1 MKMGCTVERPAFM
14 KEAEAALLR
23 NGYEVVSKDTA
34 QGLLVARDSVEKV
47 KYPYTAL
54 IRYWNI
60 HHTGDSIMV
69 EVQSVNVRLDDSEV
83 VQTWDKKWSDEIVK
97 EWMRPIMTSLETAC
111 GLGSPL
117 RPR

>member
-1 MKMGCTVERPAFM
+1 M

-23 NGYEVVSKDTA
+23 NGYDVVSKDTA